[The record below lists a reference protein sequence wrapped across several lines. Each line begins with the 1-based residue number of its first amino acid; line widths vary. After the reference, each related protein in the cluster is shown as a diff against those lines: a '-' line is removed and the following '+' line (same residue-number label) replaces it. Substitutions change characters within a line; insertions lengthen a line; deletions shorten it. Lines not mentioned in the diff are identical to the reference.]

1 MATFRV
7 QRLVRFGH
15 CDPAG
20 IAYFPAYIDMLNG
33 VVEDFWI
40 ALGHP
45 WTDQLGRR
53 KMGTPTAHL
62 SCDFVRP
69 SRQGDVLTFAL
80 TLERIGG
87 SSLAL
92 AHTISRG
99 LETVWTCKQVL
110 VAMHMTTGTATPWPD
125 DIRAALAAF
134 KDAADVPGEPKST

>member
-7 QRLVRFGH
+7 QRRVRFGH

-53 KMGTPTAHL
+53 HMGTPTAHL

-69 SRQGDVLTFAL
+69 SRQGDVLAFAL
-80 TLERIGG
+80 SIVRVG
-87 SSLAL
+87 SASLTL
-92 AHTISRG
+92 AHTVTRG
-99 LETVWTCKQVL
+99 AEIVWTCQQAL
-110 VAMHMTTGTATPWPD
+110 VAMDMATDKSQPWPD
-125 DIRAALAAF
+125 DIRAALQAFIAAP
-134 KDAADVPGEPKST
+134 DTPA